1 MKRVILAAC
10 LSTALL
16 PVTAL
21 AQLELPSPSP
31 AAKAMQR
38 VGLTD
43 ITVEYS
49 SPAVKGR
56 KVWGE
61 LVPYDKVWRTGA
73 NAATRIT
80 FSKDVTFGGKPVPAG
95 TYSVVTFPTASG
107 WTVALSKELTWF
119 AGGKEY
125 SDKDDVV
132 RVPATTAEIPL
143 RERMIFTF
151 SNTTDD
157 TTSLDLE
164 WEKLRVSVPV
174 KTETTPQVMA
184 NIKAL
189 TDNGWRPHVQAAR
202 WLAENTKEYDQA
214 LRYADAS
221 IMIQSTWLNNW
232 TRADIL
238 SKKGKWADAKK
249 AAQVAW
255 DLGNKDPNF
264 YMKDTV
270 AKAMADWKS
279 KK

>member
-1 MKRVILAAC
+1 MKRLAILGL
-10 LSTALL
+10 LSTALC
-16 PVTAL
+16 PVSAL
-21 AQLELPSPSP
+21 AQLELPAPSP
-31 AAKAMQR
+31 AAKTMQR

-61 LVPYDKVWRTGA
+61 LVPFDKVWRTGA
-73 NAATRIT
+73 NAATKVT
-80 FSKDVTFGGKPVPAG
+80 FSKDVNFGGKPVPAG
-95 TYSVVTFPTASG
+95 TYSLVSFPTAAG
-107 WTVALSKELTWF
+107 WTVGLSKDLTFF

-143 RERMIFTF
+143 RERLIFVF

-157 TTSLDLE
+157 STSLDLE
-164 WEKLRVSVPV
+164 WEKLRISVPV
-174 KTETTPQVMA
+174 KVDTAPQVAA

-189 TDNGWRPHVQAAR
+189 TDNGWRPYANAAR
-202 WLAENTKEYDQA
+202 YLSDNKGDLDQA
-214 LRYADAS
+214 LKLADTS
-221 IMIQSTWLNNW
+221 IAMQSTWLNNW
-232 TRADIL
+232 IRADIL
-238 SKKGKWADAKK
+238 SKKNKWADAKK
-249 AAQVAW
+249 AAQIAW
-255 DLGNKDPNF
+255 DLGNKDQNF
-264 YMKDTV
+264 YLKDTV